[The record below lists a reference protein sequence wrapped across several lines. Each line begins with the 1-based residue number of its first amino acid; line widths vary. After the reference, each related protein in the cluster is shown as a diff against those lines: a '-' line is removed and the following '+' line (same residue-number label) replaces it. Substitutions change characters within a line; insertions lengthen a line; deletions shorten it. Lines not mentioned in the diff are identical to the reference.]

1 MSDASCGTCGR
12 AGRPRAGGFV
22 PCALEPAYFTFSPT
36 HTCGNWIPVT
46 AETMARR
53 EAQAGI
59 DLAVSAAD
67 RQVDGWSALALEA
80 VKEYAAQHK
89 GARFTGHE
97 LIAAL
102 AHVAQPPNS
111 KAWGG
116 PIQRAA
122 HAGALKR
129 VGFTEDP
136 NRHGNPI
143 PLWEAT

>member
-1 MSDASCGTCGR
+1 MNTCGTCGR

-22 PCALEPAYFTFSPT
+22 PCALEPEYHTFSPAHSCDKWLPIT
-36 HTCGNWIPVT
+36 EATK
-46 AETMARR
+46 ARR

-59 DLAVSAAD
+59 DLAVAAAD
-67 RQVDGWSALALEA
+67 RDISGWSDYALEA
-80 VKEYAAQHK
+80 VKLYAQKNK
-89 GARFTGHE
+89 GQRFTGHD
-97 LIAAL
+97 IITAL
-102 AHVAQPPNS
+102 AHVAQPPNP

-122 HAGALKR
+122 RAGALKR

-143 PLWEAT
+143 PLWEAV